1 MEKALES
8 LLDSLLYEGYAL
20 YPYTPGATKNATPT
34 PFGIVYPPTYAEG
47 NPATFDHL
55 RMECLVEAGAEAELR
70 ATICFLQPQGE
81 RHKAAARRIEI
92 DATALPEL
100 IETGAGHE
108 FGFDGEETIAG
119 RVRMRA
125 EALGDGLARVK
136 VCIHNSTGLPDGG
149 GEFERGDA
157 LRFSLISTH
166 VVAEVTGGRFVS
178 PLDTKG
184 PHADALADCDSVN
197 TWPVL
202 ANPTD
207 TAMLGAAIVLP
218 DHPSM
223 APESLGNLFDST
235 EIEEALLLH
244 VHALSE
250 SEREE
255 IERQDPAVREMVER
269 AAATT
274 PDQIMNLHGR
284 LSEVEPEPEPGHPN
298 PGEASI
304 EVGGA
309 TFVKG
314 GKVVLR
320 PRTDRDVMDK
330 LLAGKVATI
339 ERIYHDFD
347 DRAHIG
353 VTVDDDAAQPLFR
366 ETGRYLYF
374 SSDEVEAHDA

>member
-34 PFGIVYPPTYAEG
+34 PFGIVYPPAYAED

-55 RMECLVEAGAEAELR
+55 QMECLVESGPEAELR

-81 RHKAAARRIEI
+81 RHKAEARRIEI
-92 DATALPEL
+92 APTSLGEL
-100 IETGAGHE
+100 IAGGRGEE
-108 FGFDGEETIAG
+108 FTFDGEETVAG

-125 EALGDGLARVK
+125 EQVAEGLVRIRLCV
-136 VCIHNSTGLPDGG
+136 HNSTGLGG
-149 GEFERGDA
+149 NAGGLDRSEA
-157 LRFSLISTH
+157 LRCSLISTH

-178 PLDTKG
+178 PIDTKG
-184 PHADALADCDSVN
+184 PHAHALAECESVN
-197 TWPVL
+197 TFPVL

-244 VHALSE
+244 VHALSD

-255 IERQDPAVREMVER
+255 IGKQDPAVREMVER
-269 AAATT
+269 AAAST
-274 PDQIMNLHGR
+274 PEQIMSLHGR
-284 LSEVEPEPEPGHPN
+284 LEETEPEPGHPN

-304 EVGGA
+304 EVNGMR
-309 TFVKG
+309 FVKG

-320 PRTDRDVMDK
+320 PRTDRDVFDK

-353 VTVDDDAAQPLFR
+353 VTVDEDAAQPLFR

-374 SSDEVEAHDA
+374 SSDEVELPDG

>member
-1 MEKALES
+1 MDKALES
-8 LLDSLLYEGYAL
+8 LLDSLLFEGYAL

-34 PFGIVYPPTYAEG
+34 PFGIVYPPDYARVS
-47 NPATFDHL
+47 PATFDHL
-55 RMECLVEAGAEAELR
+55 RMDCLAETGPDGELAG
-70 ATICFLQPQGE
+70 TFLFLTSEGE
-81 RHKAAARRIEI
+81 RHKAVAQRIE
-92 DATALPEL
+92 LPSTPLAEL
-100 IETGAGHE
+100 ADGL
-108 FGFDGEETIAG
+108 GEEFELAGSEPVTG

-125 EALGDGLARVK
+125 EPIGDGLARVRLC
-136 VCIHNSTGLPDGG
+136 VHNTTPLGMDAAGVG
-149 GEFERGDA
+149 RNEA
-157 LRFSLISTH
+157 LRASLMSTH
-166 VVAEVTGGRFVS
+166 VVAEVSGARFVS

-184 PHADALADCDSVN
+184 PWAEELSACESVN

-202 ANPTD
+202 ASPDD

-244 VHALSE
+244 VHALSDA
-250 SEREE
+250 EREE
-255 IERQDPAVREMVER
+255 ISKQDPAVREMVER
-269 AAATT
+269 AARAT
-274 PDQIMNLHGR
+274 PDEIIGLHGR
-284 LSEVEPEPEPGHPN
+284 LSDAGAEPGHPN

-304 EVGGA
+304 EVGGV

-320 PRTDRDVMDK
+320 PRTDRDVYDK
-330 LLAGKVATI
+330 MLAGRVATI

-353 VTVDDDAAQPLFR
+353 VTVDDDPAQPLFR
-366 ETGRYLYF
+366 ETGRYLFF
-374 SSDEVEAHDA
+374 SSDEVETHDG